1 MSDTRTPHTPIARVL
16 ALSVALVAV
25 VGVIVLAFSWP
36 SITSEP
42 RDLPVAIAGPAEAV
56 AQIEQGLDEAQ
67 PGAIAFTEVAGRDEA
82 VEAIE
87 TREVYGAIILG
98 QQPEVLTS
106 SAASA
111 AVAQLL
117 GAAAA
122 QLQQAANAQ
131 AAAAAQAQ
139 GLDTVPTIEVAV
151 TDVVPLADTDPRG
164 TGLAAAMF
172 PLVLGGMAGGIAI
185 AFVVIGAMRRILAA
199 VVYSAGAGLALAGIL
214 GGWFG
219 SLPGDYWLNAG
230 AIALT
235 LLAIS
240 AFITGMAA
248 LLGRAGLG
256 LGALTMVLVANP
268 ISSAAVPKEFLPAPW
283 GDVGQWF
290 PPGAGATLLRDVNY
304 FPSADW
310 AFPLLV
316 LTGWAV
322 VGLVLSVIGHFRTAG
337 GAEPDAEAAHED
349 DPATEPAPEPAR
361 A

>member
-1 MSDTRTPHTPIARVL
+1 MSDTRTPHTPLARVL
-16 ALSVALVAV
+16 VLAAALVAAV
-25 VGVIVLAFSWP
+25 AVIVLAFSWP
-36 SITSEP
+36 SVTAEP

-56 AQIEQGLDEAQ
+56 AQIEAGLGDAQ
-67 PGAIAFTEVAGRDEA
+67 PDAIAFTEVADRDEA

-87 TREVYGAIILG
+87 AREVYGAIVLG

-117 GAAAA
+117 GGAAA

-139 GLDTVPTIEVAV
+139 GLDTVPTIEVTV

-164 TGLAAAMF
+164 TGLASAMF
-172 PLVLGGMAGGIAI
+172 PLVLGGMIGGIAI
-185 AFVVIGAMRRILAA
+185 TFAVIGALRRVLAV
-199 VVYSAGAGLALAGIL
+199 VVYSGGAGLALAGIL

-219 SLPGDYWLNAG
+219 SLPGDYWPNAG

-235 LLAIS
+235 LLAVS
-240 AFITGMAA
+240 AFITGMSA

-256 LGALTMVLVANP
+256 LGALTILLVANP

-283 GDVGQWF
+283 GEVGQWF

-304 FPSADW
+304 FPSADT

-322 VGLVLSVIGHFRTAG
+322 VGLVLSVVGHFRTAG
-337 GAEPDAEAAHED
+337 GAESDAEAAHED
-349 DPATEPAPEPAR
+349 DPVAEPERVPA
-361 A
+361 